1 MHRAAVAFRLLAV
14 SVGPGWSWRGQVA
27 SRRLHTK
34 EVIMYRVLAAVL
46 AVLLTGA
53 LGGGGALAQMPG
65 GDSAQ
70 PKSMEQ
76 QKSMEMNADKRV
88 EGTIKSVQGSTV
100 TLDDGTKLSIPR
112 SVKVSR
118 AHLRPGAMTAAQ
130 YQERSGQKVA
140 TSVQIKG

>member
-1 MHRAAVAFRLLAV
+1 MHRVV
-14 SVGPGWSWRGQVA
+14 
-27 SRRLHTK
+27 
-34 EVIMYRVLAAVL
+34 AAVL

-53 LGGGGALAQMPG
+53 LGVGGALAQMPK

-76 QKSMEMNADKRV
+76 QKSMEMNTDKRV

-100 TLDDGTKLSIPR
+100 TLDDGTTLAIPS
-112 SVKVSR
+112 SVQVSR
-118 AHLRPGAMTAAQ
+118 DQLKPGAIIVAE
-130 YQERSGQKVA
+130 YQERGGQKIA

>member
-1 MHRAAVAFRLLAV
+1 MHRVVA
-14 SVGPGWSWRGQVA
+14 P
-27 SRRLHTK
+27 
-34 EVIMYRVLAAVL
+34 VL

-53 LGGGGALAQMPG
+53 LGVGGALAQMPK

-88 EGTIKSVQGSTV
+88 EGTIKSVDGSTI
-100 TLDDGTKLSIPR
+100 TLEDGTRLAIPG
-112 SVKVSR
+112 SVMVSR
-118 AHLRPGAMTAAQ
+118 AQLKPGAMIVAE
-130 YQERSGQKVA
+130 YQERGGQKVA

>member
-1 MHRAAVAFRLLAV
+1 MHR
-14 SVGPGWSWRGQVA
+14 
-27 SRRLHTK
+27 
-34 EVIMYRVLAAVL
+34 VLVVVF

-53 LGGGGALAQMPG
+53 LGVGGALAQMPK
-65 GDSAQ
+65 GDS
-70 PKSMEQ
+70 PPPRSMEQ

-100 TLDDGTKLSIPR
+100 TLDDGTTLSIPS

-118 AHLRPGAMTAAQ
+118 AQLKPGAMIVAE
-130 YQERSGQKVA
+130 YQERGGQKVA

>member
-53 LGGGGALAQMPG
+53 LGVGGALAQMPR

-100 TLDDGTKLSIPR
+100 TLDDGTTLSIPS

-118 AHLRPGAMTAAQ
+118 AELKPGT
-130 YQERSGQKVA
+130 
-140 TSVQIKG
+140 

>member
-1 MHRAAVAFRLLAV
+1 MHRIV
-14 SVGPGWSWRGQVA
+14 
-27 SRRLHTK
+27 T
-34 EVIMYRVLAAVL
+34 AVL

-53 LGGGGALAQMPG
+53 LGVGGALAQMPK

-100 TLDDGTKLSIPR
+100 TLDDGTTLSIPS

-118 AHLRPGAMTAAQ
+118 AQLKPGAMIVAE
-130 YQERSGQKVA
+130 YQERGGQKVA
-140 TSVQIKG
+140 TAVQIKG

>member
-1 MHRAAVAFRLLAV
+1 
-14 SVGPGWSWRGQVA
+14 
-27 SRRLHTK
+27 
-34 EVIMYRVLAAVL
+34 MYRVLAAVL

-53 LGGGGALAQMPG
+53 LGIGGALAQMPR
-65 GDSAQ
+65 GDSAP
-70 PKSMEQ
+70 PKSLEQ

-100 TLDDGTKLSIPR
+100 TLDDGTTLSIPS

-118 AHLRPGAMTAAQ
+118 AELKPGAMIVAE